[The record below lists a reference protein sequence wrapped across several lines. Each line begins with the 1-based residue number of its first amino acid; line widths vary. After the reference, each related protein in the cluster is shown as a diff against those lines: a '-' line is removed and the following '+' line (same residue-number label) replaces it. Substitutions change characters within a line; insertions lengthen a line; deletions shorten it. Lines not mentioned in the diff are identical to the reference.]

1 VTEAVIPSRALSSAA
16 VDVTAVPPSVRFVI
30 AAVGIVAVP
39 VNVGDAVS
47 DLELT
52 AVWIAVNSASISE
65 PLTTFDGLP
74 DTKLSLAVKLVVF
87 V

>member
-1 VTEAVIPSRALSSAA
+1 MPSRTLSSAA
-16 VDVTAVPPSVRFVI
+16 VDVTGVPPKVKLVI
-30 AAVGIVAVP
+30 AAVGMVTVP
-39 VNVGDAVS
+39 VKVGDAVS

-74 DTKLSLAVKLVVF
+74 DVRLSLAVKFVVF
-87 V
+87 VYALI

>member
-1 VTEAVIPSRALSSAA
+1 MPSRALSSAA
-16 VDVTAVPPSVRFVI
+16 VDVTGVPPKVKLVI
-30 AAVGIVAVP
+30 TAVGIVAVP

-52 AVWIAVNSASISE
+52 AVWIAVNSESISE

-74 DTKLSLAVKLVVF
+74 DVRLSLAVKFVVF
-87 V
+87 VYALI